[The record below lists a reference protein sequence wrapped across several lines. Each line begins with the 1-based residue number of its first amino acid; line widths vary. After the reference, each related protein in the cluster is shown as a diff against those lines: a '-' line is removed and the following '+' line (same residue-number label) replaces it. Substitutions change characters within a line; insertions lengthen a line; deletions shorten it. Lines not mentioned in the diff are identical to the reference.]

1 MMFFPNTNQ
10 VSFIFLLVEDMM
22 HFLWLLG
29 KPLSEQSEETLEF
42 INSIL

>member
-1 MMFFPNTNQ
+1 
-10 VSFIFLLVEDMM
+10 MM

-42 INSIL
+42 INSILWIYVV